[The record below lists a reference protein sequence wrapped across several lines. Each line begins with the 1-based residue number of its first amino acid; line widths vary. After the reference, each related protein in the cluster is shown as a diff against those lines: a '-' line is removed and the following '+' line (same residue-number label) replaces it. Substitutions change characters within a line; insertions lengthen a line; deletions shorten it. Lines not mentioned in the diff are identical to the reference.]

1 MAFSVRASRSELA
14 EINITPL
21 VDVMLV
27 LLVIFMVTA
36 PMLSRPIE
44 TLLPQPVP
52 HPVTPVEPL
61 NDLVLRVGL
70 SGTYTLDDRPLTL
83 AELRARLEDARITD
97 PRTVLHVEAAE
108 GADYQQLVSALAQAE
123 ASGVDNIVMRY

>member
-1 MAFSVRASRSELA
+1 MAFSAPASRSELA
-14 EINITPL
+14 DINITPL

-52 HPVTPVEPL
+52 GPRAEPP
-61 NDLVLRVGL
+61 NDLVLKVAAG
-70 SGTYTLDDRPLTL
+70 GHYTLDDRPVVLGD
-83 AELRARLEDARITD
+83 LRTRLEDALMAD
-97 PRTVLHVEAAE
+97 PRTVLQVEASE
-108 GADYQQLVSALAQAE
+108 SADYQQLISALSQAE
-123 ASGVDNIVMRY
+123 ASGMRNIVMRN

>member
-1 MAFSVRASRSELA
+1 MAFSAPASRSELA

-36 PMLSRPIE
+36 PMLSRPIDA
-44 TLLPQPVP
+44 LLPQRVDGKPVDP
-52 HPVTPVEPL
+52 P
-61 NDLVLRVGL
+61 NDLVLKVGL
-70 SGTYTLDDRPLTL
+70 AGTYTLDDRAVTL
-83 AELRARLEDARITD
+83 SELRTRLEDAHIAD
-97 PRTVLHVEAAE
+97 PRTVLQVEAAD

-123 ASGVDNIVMRY
+123 ASGLDNIVMRN

>member
-1 MAFSVRASRSELA
+1 MAFSVSASRSELA

-36 PMLSRPIE
+36 PMLSRPIDAM
-44 TLLPQPVP
+44 LPQPVP
-52 HPVTPVEPL
+52 VKPVDPP
-61 NDLVLRVGL
+61 NDLVLKVGL
-70 SGTYTLDDRPLTL
+70 AGAYTLDDRAVTL
-83 AELRARLEDARITD
+83 SELRLRLEDARVSD
-97 PRTVLHVEAAE
+97 PRTVLQVEAAE

-123 ASGVDNIVMRY
+123 ASGLGNIVMRN

>member
-1 MAFSVRASRSELA
+1 MAFSAPASRSELA

-36 PMLSRPIE
+36 PMLSRPIDA
-44 TLLPQPVP
+44 LLPQRVDGKPVDP
-52 HPVTPVEPL
+52 P
-61 NDLVLRVGL
+61 NDLVLKVGL
-70 SGTYTLDDRPLTL
+70 AGTYTLDDRAVTL
-83 AELRARLEDARITD
+83 SELRTRLEDAHVAD
-97 PRTVLHVEAAE
+97 PRTVLQVEAAD

-123 ASGVDNIVMRY
+123 ASGLDNIVMRN